1 MDFLFAGLIFAAS
14 LIFCL
19 LRNRSLAWALALTFA
34 ALLGCG
40 LHRKK
45 SLRELWSMV
54 RGEMHGVL
62 IVVRI
67 LCYVGLITGLWRS
80 SGTIGFFIWYGMRII
95 PPRLFLLL
103 AFVLA
108 ALLSYAI
115 GTSFG
120 VTSTA
125 GIMLI
130 ALARAG
136 GVPVPIAAGVIL
148 SGVYFGD
155 RGAPTS
161 SCASLQAAL
170 AKVDHYTNVRH
181 MLKTGALPLVLTLA
195 VYTVLSLRHPIQ
207 TVDGTLLD
215 ALEAQFRITWLLVIP
230 AVLMLVL
237 PACRVP
243 LRLCMG
249 LSAAAA
255 FLLTVLVQD
264 VPLGSALR
272 IALLG
277 YAPEGALAEVLSGG
291 GFFSMVPTM
300 LLLLFA
306 GGCTG
311 LISGMELLQPVK
323 IRLLRLSDRGGR
335 FPAMLLA
342 SLVSCMIFCNQ
353 TIAMIFCSELM
364 GEAYPESGE
373 GRQEFAADLSCSVVT
388 LAGLVPWCIACSVPL
403 TMLGAGFNALPY
415 ACYLY
420 LIPLCYF
427 LTKRLFFPNSER
439 KRKTEHEITP

>member
-1 MDFLFAGLIFAAS
+1 MDIVIVAFIFIGA

-19 LRNRSLAWALALTFA
+19 LKGYSLTWVLALTFA
-34 ALLGCG
+34 ALVCFG

-45 SLRELWSMV
+45 SLKELWNMV
-54 RGEMHGVL
+54 RGELPGVWL
-62 IVVRI
+62 VVRI

-80 SGTIGFFIWYGMRII
+80 SGTIGIFIWYGMKIV

-103 AFVLA
+103 AFLLA

-136 GVPVPIAAGVIL
+136 GVSVPVAAGAIL

-161 SCASLQAAL
+161 SCATLQAAL
-170 AKVDHYTNVRH
+170 TKTDHYTNVRH
-181 MLKTGALPLVLTLA
+181 MLKTGALPLLLTLGIYTYLSFRNPMTA
-195 VYTVLSLRHPIQ
+195 V
-207 TVDGTLLD
+207 DETLLA
-215 ALEAQFRITWLLVIP
+215 ALEENFDLSWLLFIP

-237 PACRVP
+237 PAVKVP

-249 LSAAAA
+249 LSALSAL
-255 FLLTVLVQD
+255 LLTVLVQH
-264 VPLGSALR
+264 VPVLSAAA
-272 IALLG
+272 IAFRGFNPGGVL
-277 YAPEGALAEVLSGG
+277 ENVLSGG
-291 GFFSMVPTM
+291 GFFSMVGTM

-311 LISGMELLQPVK
+311 IIGGMELLKPAKDFLRRTSKK
-323 IRLLRLSDRGGR
+323 IGH
-335 FPAMLLA
+335 FPTMILA
-342 SLVSCMIFCNQ
+342 SLASCMIFCNQ
-353 TIAMIFCSELM
+353 TIAMIFCKELM
-364 GEAYPESGE
+364 EDVYTAEE
-373 GRQEFAADLSCSVVT
+373 HQEFSADMSCSVVV

-403 TMLGAGFNALPY
+403 AMLGAGFDALPY

-427 LTKRLFFPNSER
+427 FTRRLFFP
-439 KRKTEHEITP
+439 KTEKAR

>member
-1 MDFLFAGLIFAAS
+1 MDILPAIVIFAAS
-14 LIFCL
+14 LLYCL
-19 LRNRSLAWALALTFA
+19 LRDRSLAWSLALTFL
-34 ALLGCG
+34 ALGFCG

-45 SLRELWSMV
+45 TLRELWGMV

-67 LCYVGLITGLWRS
+67 LCYVGLITGQWRS
-80 SGTIGFFIWYGMRII
+80 SGTIGIFIWYGMKLI

-103 AFVLA
+103 AFLLS

-125 GIMLI
+125 GVMLM

-136 GVPVPIAAGVIL
+136 GVPVPLAAGAIL

-161 SCASLQAAL
+161 SCATLQAEL
-170 AKVDHYTNVRH
+170 AGVDHYTNVRH
-181 MLKTGALPLVLTLA
+181 MLKTGALPCVLTL
-195 VYTVLSLRHPIQ
+195 VFYTYHSLRSPIAA
-207 TVDGTLLD
+207 VDTALLT
-215 ALEAQFRITWLLVIP
+215 ALEAQFDLNRLLFLP
-230 AVLMLVL
+230 AALMLVL
-237 PACRVP
+237 PAVRVP

-255 FLLTVLVQD
+255 FLLTVLVQR
-264 VPLGSALR
+264 VPVLSAVGIALR
-272 IALLG
+272 G
-277 YAPEGALAEVLSGG
+277 YAPEGLLAGVLSGG

-311 LISGMELLQPVK
+311 LIGGLELLKPLK
-323 IRLLRLSDRGGR
+323 TRLTRLGERLGS
-335 FPAMLLA
+335 FTVMVLT
-342 SLVSCMIFCNQ
+342 SLGACMIFCNQ
-353 TIAMIFCSELM
+353 TIAMMFCAELT
-364 GEAYPESGE
+364 EDVYPQSDA
-373 GRQEFAADLSCSVVT
+373 GRKRMAAELSCSVVT
-388 LAGLVPWCIACSVPL
+388 IAGLVPWCIACSVPL
-403 TMLGAGFNALPY
+403 TMLGAVYDAVPY

-420 LIPLCYF
+420 LIPVCYF
-427 LTKRLFFPNSER
+427 LTQRLFFPKTE
-439 KRKTEHEITP
+439 KERKTEHEITP